1 MCLLLRAGGRPP
13 PRSLLP
19 QHRASFRGL
28 SPAPCRRGAGDLT
41 STPSSQTAGRQRR
54 ATRRTRG
61 TQRGTRRGR
70 ESGIG
75 GPAGPEHRHRR
86 VRFHR
91 VSASLRGGL
100 AFSCVCKYAGSQRL
114 LCPGPPAALC
124 RQARLSRTARAERWP
139 SPAPRPGW
147 RSRLHSAA
155 RPSGQAAL
163 MSLVSPCACDTMH
176 PGHGA
181 SCPRFP
187 CSPLPPTPTRLPH
200 GRRFCCRSGKKIT

>member
-1 MCLLLRAGGRPP
+1 MCLLLRAGGWPP

-70 ESGIG
+70 EPDAPRGRSIG
-75 GPAGPEHRHRR
+75 TGA
-86 VRFHR
+86 FASSR
-91 VSASLRGGL
+91 VSESLRGGL

-114 LCPGPPAALC
+114 LCPGSPAALC
-124 RQARLSRTARAERWP
+124 RQARLSRTARARRGGRP
-139 SPAPRPGW
+139 PPRGRAGAPAFTRPLG
-147 RSRLHSAA
+147 RQV
-155 RPSGQAAL
+155 RPL
-163 MSLVSPCACDTMH
+163 
-176 PGHGA
+176 
-181 SCPRFP
+181 
-187 CSPLPPTPTRLPH
+187 
-200 GRRFCCRSGKKIT
+200 